1 MAGRLYAVGVGP
13 GDPELLTLKA
23 ARIIRAAP
31 VVAYHS
37 GTRGVS
43 IARSIV
49 ADLLGAGR
57 DRGAADLSGHR
68 GRDRAPARAIP
79 G

>member
-1 MAGRLYAVGVGP
+1 MTISTSGHQAPARARLVGVGVGP

-31 VVAYHS
+31 VVAYYS

-49 ADLLGAGR
+49 A
-57 DRGAADLSGHR
+57 GHKEYE
-68 GRDRAPARAIP
+68 
-79 G
+79 